1 MLLKSGL
8 ILAISTGV
16 NLALLVLLAHGFP
29 RTAPPVATPRPPA
42 GSKLDTVGMITNLP
56 VQTRFLT
63 NAFQW
68 RQLESTNYDEFVA
81 NLRAVGCP
89 ERTIRDIVVGD
100 IWDRYESAKDRE
112 DASEPFWLNGPPRV
126 AAERRREAELL
137 QLKQDL
143 AAMLQRLLGVVWSP
157 KMPRDAFD
165 TEQLICRALLGDV
178 SEEQFERAA
187 GWLFRAEEAKNE
199 VAWRC
204 RDVFLEE
211 DYAELW
217 RRRDEIEREL
227 RAVLTPAQFEELRA
241 RMGVVETLFD
251 SDGLDELR
259 PTPNEL
265 RRIALARTEVYPLGW
280 EVLHLDRSETP
291 EQEEAREQTLDQH
304 LREILGEERF
314 AEALRLRDGDYR
326 NIHRF
331 AQGHG
336 LSKDTAHKLY
346 EVQKLA
352 REEAHRL
359 REDKSLDTTLRKEH
373 LQSVTAEVA
382 SEVGRLLG
390 PKLFGEYLRQAGQWV
405 TNANQ
410 L

>member
-1 MLLKSGL
+1 MKSGL
-8 ILAISTGV
+8 ILAISTGL
-16 NLALLVLLAHGFP
+16 NLALLVLLAHGFH
-29 RTAPPVATPRPPA
+29 PVAPTVATLRPLA
-42 GSKLDTVGMITNLP
+42 GLKREAVRVVTNLP
-56 VQTRFLT
+56 AQTLFLT
-63 NAFQW
+63 NVFHW

-89 ERTIRDIVVGD
+89 ERTVRDIVVGD
-100 IWDRYESAKDRE
+100 VWERYASAEDRV

-126 AAERRREAELL
+126 AAERRREAALL

-143 AAMLQRLLGVVWSP
+143 AATLQRLLGVVWSP
-157 KMPRDAFD
+157 EMPRDAFD

-187 GWLFRAEEAKNE
+187 GWLCRAEEAKNE
-199 VAWRC
+199 VEWRC
-204 RDVFLEE
+204 RGVFLEE

-227 RAVLTPAQFEELRA
+227 RGILTPAQFEELRA

-251 SDGLDELR
+251 SDGLDELK

-280 EVLHLDRSETP
+280 EILNLDRSETP

-314 AEALRLRDGDYR
+314 AEALRLRHGDYR

-331 AQGHG
+331 AQDHG
-336 LSKDTAHKLY
+336 LPTDTAHKLY

-359 REDKSLDTTLRKEH
+359 REDKSLDATLRKEH

-390 PKLFGEYLRQAGQWV
+390 PTLFGEYLRQAGQWV